1 MADYDYIGSNKP
13 DGCMIGIASTE
24 KVGFWG
30 TTPCD
35 QPASSDQAAV
45 TTSITTTATT
55 TNIETTVNSI
65 ITLLN
70 QIRTSLVEVGI
81 IKGEA

>member
-1 MADYDYIGSNKP
+1 MADYDYIGTNRP

-24 KVGFWG
+24 KVGFFG

-35 QPASSDQAAV
+35 QPAASNQGAV

-55 TNIETTVNSI
+55 TNIETTCNSI

-70 QIRTSLVEVGI
+70 QIRTDLVELGL